1 MTVGELIE
9 TIIRLRGRQYGED
22 IMMGWLNEIEGQVIE
37 EIVNRAEGYN
47 VTFKPL
53 SYDLDA
59 ETCISIT
66 CFLKLIITIRK
77 QNGITMMWL
86 CTTAHM
92 MRMRHGSGVRT
103 DQSAEHHFQDFRR
116 FYGTIAIPDYGPKRK
131 QPSDR

>member
-9 TIIRLRGRQYGED
+9 TIIRMRGRQYGED

-59 ETCISIT
+59 AKE
-66 CFLKLIITIRK
+66 LTIPTR
-77 QNGITMMWL
+77 
-86 CTTAHM
+86 
-92 MRMRHGSGVRT
+92 
-103 DQSAEHHFQDFRR
+103 FQDVYIHYMLSKIDYHNQAWFRR
-116 FYGTIAIPDYGPKRK
+116 ENMPKRGA
-131 QPSDR
+131 SFSGF

>member
-37 EIVNRAEGYN
+37 EIVNRAQGYN

-59 ETCISIT
+59 EKE
-66 CFLKLIITIRK
+66 LTIP
-77 QNGITMMWL
+77 TL
-86 CTTAHM
+86 
-92 MRMRHGSGVRT
+92 
-103 DQSAEHHFQDFRR
+103 FQDVYIHYMLSKIDYHNQETERYNNDVVMYNSAYDAYAAWFRR
-116 FYGTIAIPDYGPKRK
+116 ENRPKRGA
-131 QPSDR
+131 SFSRF